1 MKSELARLGIP
12 MSTGLSYSIRIHGFP
27 ARFVSRN
34 DLERGGCLD
43 QENPLC

>member
-1 MKSELARLGIP
+1 MKSELARLGLP
-12 MSTGLSYSIRIHGFP
+12 MSTDLSDSIRIHGFP

-43 QENPLC
+43 QEIPLC